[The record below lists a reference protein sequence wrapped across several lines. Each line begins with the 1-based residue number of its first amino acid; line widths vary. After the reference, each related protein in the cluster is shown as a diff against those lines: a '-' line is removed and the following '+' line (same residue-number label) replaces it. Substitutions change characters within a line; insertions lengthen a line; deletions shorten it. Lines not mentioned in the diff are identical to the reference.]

1 MAGVEVVSVYII
13 YSGGNN
19 NNNNRE
25 MVILSCLV
33 VMCDGLDSSQ
43 YVQRLK
49 RGYKNTEHC
58 SVHPL
63 VC

>member
-1 MAGVEVVSVYII
+1 MAGAEEVVSVYMI

-33 VMCDGLDSSQ
+33 VMCDGLNSS
-43 YVQRLK
+43 
-49 RGYKNTEHC
+49 
-58 SVHPL
+58 
-63 VC
+63 